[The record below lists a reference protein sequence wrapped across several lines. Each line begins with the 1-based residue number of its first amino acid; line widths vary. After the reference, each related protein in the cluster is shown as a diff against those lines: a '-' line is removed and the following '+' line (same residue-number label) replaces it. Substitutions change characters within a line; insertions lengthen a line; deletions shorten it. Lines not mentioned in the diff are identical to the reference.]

1 MDKPRKPRKPHPAH
15 KPPTL
20 VSSAREAR
28 AATPKPTP
36 SKAFKVTGIPAV
48 LALVAQRARDVDQL
62 YLDEAVRPALA
73 DACQALAAQHKPYKL
88 VGDEELARIAG
99 TALHGGVV
107 ALSKPRPV
115 IEFDHIHAQA
125 WAAERMPLVVLDG
138 VSNPHNLGAIVRTL
152 AFFGLGH
159 LVISDH
165 PQQAGPSEAA
175 YRVAEGGFEFVEL
188 HRARFP
194 QALRRLRDH
203 YHVLGT
209 ALGQG
214 RALEAVG
221 GPRPLAV
228 VLGNE
233 EDGLPATTLA
243 SCDEL
248 ATIAGSG
255 RIQSLN
261 VAATAAIVAHV
272 LTRKRPV
279 SPSPAGG
286 KGPG

>member
-1 MDKPRKPRKPHPAH
+1 MDKPRKPRKPHPTH

-28 AATPKPTP
+28 AAAPKPTP
-36 SKAFKVTGIPAV
+36 SKAFKITGIPAV
-48 LALVAQRARDVDQL
+48 LALVAQRPRDVELL
-62 YLDEAVRPALA
+62 YLEEAVQPLLA
-73 DACQALAAQHKPYKL
+73 AACQTLVANHKHYKL
-88 VGDEELARIAG
+88 VGAEELSRIAG
-99 TALHGGVV
+99 TALHGGAV
-107 ALSKPRPV
+107 ALAKPRQV
-115 IEFDHIHAQA
+115 LEFDHINAQT
-125 WAAERMPLVVLDG
+125 WAAARMPLVVLDG

-159 LVISDH
+159 LVISDNTH
-165 PQQAGPSEAA
+165 QAGPSESA
-175 YRVAEGGFEFVEL
+175 YRVAEGGFEYVQL
-188 HRARFP
+188 HRAPFP
-194 QALRRLRDH
+194 TALRRLRDH

-233 EDGLPATTLA
+233 EDGVPATTLA
-243 SCDEL
+243 SCDDL
-248 ATIAGSG
+248 VTIAGSG
-255 RIQSLN
+255 HIQSLN

-272 LTRKRPV
+272 LMRKR
-279 SPSPAGG
+279 
-286 KGPG
+286 